1 MDPERARGRLRQRL
15 SELLERVGRIESDL
29 RTPGSPDSEDRA
41 IEAENEEVLER
52 LDDSERREIGEI
64 RAALE
69 RIEGGTYGT
78 CVTCGDPIAARRLE
92 VLPYTS
98 HCIECAE

>member
-1 MDPERARGRLRQRL
+1 MDSERTRGRLRERL

-29 RTPGSPDSEDRA
+29 RKPGSPDFEEHA

-52 LDDSERREIGEI
+52 LDESERREIAEI
-64 RAALE
+64 RAAL
-69 RIEGGTYGT
+69 RRVDEGSYGT
-78 CVTCGDPIAARRLE
+78 CEQCGDAIPERRLE

-98 HCIECAE
+98 FCVDCAA